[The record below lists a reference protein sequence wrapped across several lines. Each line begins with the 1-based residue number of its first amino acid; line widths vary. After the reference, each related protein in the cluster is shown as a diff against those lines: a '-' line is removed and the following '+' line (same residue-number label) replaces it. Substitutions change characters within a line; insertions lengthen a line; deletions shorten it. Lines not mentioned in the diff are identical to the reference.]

1 MAYRYQYQGSL
12 GGKTFDGIAIIG
24 FSISTAMTNI
34 LENIRENKTLIVPG
48 TFGIGGGYFTRF
60 CIFSVLSVKQLSHH
74 GLKNSLIRSDNE
86 DKNLPVYFPGAGC
99 RTIRSFSS
107 CPG

>member
-48 TFGIGGGYFTRF
+48 TFGIWRRLFYKVLYF
-60 CIFSVLSVKQLSHH
+60 
-74 GLKNSLIRSDNE
+74 
-86 DKNLPVYFPGAGC
+86 
-99 RTIRSFSS
+99 
-107 CPG
+107 